1 MEQIRI
7 TSTGKVRE
15 ALDTL
20 RNSRYPLLSD
30 AEIIKVILSQAIT
43 NIQPREYFF
52 IEKLDEEASK
62 SLAKSRKQ
70 MKNGEY
76 QTANSPS
83 ELMKKLKK

>member
-15 ALDTL
+15 ALNTL
-20 RNSRYPLLSD
+20 RDSRYPLLSD
-30 AEIIKVILSQAIT
+30 AEIIKVTLSQAIT
-43 NIQPREYFF
+43 NIPPRECFF

-70 MKNGEY
+70 IKNNEC